1 MGMSPSLPSCPG
13 YRLDAQP
20 PRGENLHP
28 FPEPK
33 TGCGNSRIPPIV
45 AHTTQPIEVQAE
57 ELGPCHHKL
66 TVKVPAAR
74 IAEEYDHSY
83 QAAGKN
89 LSIPGFRKGK
99 IPVEMLRTVLGD
111 QVADDAK
118 QHLFEHVVRDA
129 VTQAELVPL
138 RVVNFDMDKY
148 EVDEEQDLEFEV
160 EVETAPNVELP
171 DWDELDVIPEPVVIE
186 SEQVEAAPQDI
197 KNRSPRFD
205 EAEEGQ
211 GLDSEHAVEMD
222 LVYVK
227 DGEDGPDA
235 QDIRL
240 GLDAP
245 LYGVEE
251 DEWTEKMNGAKVGD
265 EIELSCTFEEGFSKE
280 DWVGENG
287 SVKLTVKKVIKPRA
301 ATDEEIAEEAQLD
314 VEELGTK
321 LKERMEAEAER
332 NERNRQADEMLQQIL
347 DKRPFQ
353 LASNMVEEETKHN
366 MEQQV
371 QQAVQQGADEDEV
384 RQQVE
389 ERREEFAAAA
399 DQRLKSYF
407 LVRRI
412 AQEEGIKVTKNEMQQ
427 ALRAISRHH
436 GVDVKTVEKVYT
448 EQGRLDDVA
457 SDILTGKVR
466 AFLMKKV
473 EEKHGAVEGE
483 TAEA

>member
-1 MGMSPSLPSCPG
+1 M
-13 YRLDAQP
+13 
-20 PRGENLHP
+20 
-28 FPEPK
+28 
-33 TGCGNSRIPPIV
+33 
-45 AHTTQPIEVQAE
+45 AHNTQPIEVQAE

-74 IAEEYDHSY
+74 IVEEFDHSY

-99 IPVEMLRTVLGD
+99 IPVEMLRMVLGE
-111 QVADDAK
+111 QVEADAK

-129 VTQAELVPL
+129 VQQADLVPL
-138 RVVNFDMDKY
+138 RVVNFDMDNY

-160 EVETAPNVELP
+160 EVETAPTVELP
-171 DWDELDVIPEPVVIE
+171 DWDEIDVIPEPVVVE
-186 SEQVEAAPQDI
+186 GEQIEAALQDI
-197 KNRSPRFD
+197 RNRSPRFD
-205 EAEEGQ
+205 DAEEGQ

-222 LVYVK
+222 LVYTK

-235 QDIRL
+235 KDIRL

-251 DEWTEKMNGAKVGD
+251 DEWTEKMTDSKVGD
-265 EIELSCTFEEGFSKE
+265 EIELACKFEEGFSNE
-280 DWVGENG
+280 DWVGETG
-287 SVKLTVKKVIKPRA
+287 TVKLTIKKMVKPRP
-301 ATDEEIAEEAQLD
+301 ATDEEIAEEAELE
-314 VEELGTK
+314 VEELGSK

-353 LASNMVEEETKHN
+353 LAENMVEEETTHA

-384 RQQVE
+384 RKQVE
-389 ERREEFAAAA
+389 ESRAEFASAA

-407 LVRRI
+407 LIRRI
-412 AQEEGIKVTKNEMQQ
+412 AQQEEIKVTKNEMTQ

-436 GVDVKTVEKVYT
+436 GVDVKTVEKVYK

-466 AFLMKKV
+466 GFLMKKV

>member
-1 MGMSPSLPSCPG
+1 
-13 YRLDAQP
+13 
-20 PRGENLHP
+20 
-28 FPEPK
+28 
-33 TGCGNSRIPPIV
+33 
-45 AHTTQPIEVQAE
+45 
-57 ELGPCHHKL
+57 
-66 TVKVPAAR
+66 
-74 IAEEYDHSY
+74 
-83 QAAGKN
+83 
-89 LSIPGFRKGK
+89 
-99 IPVEMLRTVLGD
+99 
-111 QVADDAK
+111 
-118 QHLFEHVVRDA
+118 
-129 VTQAELVPL
+129 
-138 RVVNFDMDKY
+138 
-148 EVDEEQDLEFEV
+148 
-160 EVETAPNVELP
+160 
-171 DWDELDVIPEPVVIE
+171 
-186 SEQVEAAPQDI
+186 
-197 KNRSPRFD
+197 
-205 EAEEGQ
+205 
-211 GLDSEHAVEMD
+211 
-222 LVYVK
+222 
-227 DGEDGPDA
+227 
-235 QDIRL
+235 
-240 GLDAP
+240 
-245 LYGVEE
+245 
-251 DEWTEKMNGAKVGD
+251 
-265 EIELSCTFEEGFSKE
+265 
-280 DWVGENG
+280 
-287 SVKLTVKKVIKPRA
+287 
-301 ATDEEIAEEAQLD
+301 
-314 VEELGTK
+314 
-321 LKERMEAEAER
+321 MEAEAER